1 MGRVLGIDGIELVG
15 INNRS
20 LGNIAFVYIA
30 SSHISGSRMTLWGCE
45 FCCGQFSSVE
55 ESHKSYIFV
64 SQKHLK
70 WTSVIQRSFL
80 KESMVDKS
88 VRET

>member
-1 MGRVLGIDGIELVG
+1 MGRVLGIEGIELVG

-20 LGNIAFVYIA
+20 LGNKAFVHIA
-30 SSHISGSRMTLWGCE
+30 SSDICGLRMSLWGCE
-45 FCCGQFSSVE
+45 FCCGEFSSVE
-55 ESHKSYIFV
+55 ESHESKMFV
-64 SQKHLK
+64 FQKHLK
-70 WTSVIQRSFL
+70 WTSVTQSSFL